1 MENITTTLEQVSDAT
16 LAQPITITVDVFP
29 QTKVQRL
36 LQHWGIA
43 PKKKGFV
50 LHPICLGS
58 LIKISKIILGIELKL
73 PDSKGEYTNGNLLNA
88 NYEAIEK
95 HGGSL
100 AQIIAVA
107 IQNNKHPVNEK
118 MVRFILQN
126 FTTKEMMGVLSLVLK
141 QMDLTNF
148 MSSIILVRGLNVLD
162 SQTIAP
168 VSLAKENEMSL

>member
-1 MENITTTLEQVSDAT
+1 M
-16 LAQPITITVDVFP
+16 
-29 QTKVQRL
+29 
-36 LQHWGIA
+36 
-43 PKKKGFV
+43 
-50 LHPICLGS
+50 
-58 LIKISKIILGIELKL
+58 KL

-107 IQNNKHPVNEK
+107 RQNNKYPVNEK
-118 MVRFILQN
+118 RVRFILQN